1 MNQQPLR
8 VVLLDDD
15 HPRASRWANDIRAA
29 QGCDATAP
37 TVNEVRDLIG
47 VLFRRRKLGRQDGDI
62 WTVPCDLLDSA
73 DILIIDYDL
82 QNLDRDGE
90 WTTGSEVA
98 YAARIASK
106 AKSIVVVNQR
116 GTNRFDLTMTKGAD
130 SRADLDI
137 GSVQLTNPGLW
148 ASFGFEGYRPWTWP
162 NLLNEPAR
170 AEQSVAFVVEHFDEP
185 VLAAL
190 GFNDDAATG
199 RSLRP
204 ELWGKLCAQTDMTF
218 RQLVI
223 PEHERSAIHVLF
235 ADRHVYQNDDQ
246 LAAAVAASVV
256 RRWLEKWVLPNQD
269 VLADAPH
276 FAVRFPWLMKN
287 PAEEAQWHLLETLE
301 WPDAFVDD
309 VAAFRFSPECFFSRP
324 VFWADAV
331 DVSDA
336 VQRPDAFDYEAVPEL
351 VFREDVSTF
360 GAPEKSRD
368 FPSQVSSIDN
378 RRWISEPLLEAEREG
393 PQDVRTVVFEPQS
406 LLLG

>member
-1 MNQQPLR
+1 MNKQPLK

-15 HPRASRWANDIRAA
+15 YARASSWANDIHAA
-29 QGCDATAP
+29 QGCDAVAP
-37 TVNEVRDLIG
+37 PVDQVRDLIG
-47 VLFRRRKLGRQDGDI
+47 VLFRRRKLGRQDGNI
-62 WTVPCDLLDSA
+62 WTVPCDLLDSS

-82 QNLDRDGE
+82 QNLDQDGE

-116 GTNRFDLTMTKGAD
+116 GTNRFDLTMTKGAE

-148 ASFGFEGYRPWTWP
+148 ASSGFEGYRPWAWP
-162 NLLNEPAR
+162 NLLKEPAR
-170 AEQSVAFVVEHFDEP
+170 AEQSVAFVAEHFDEP

-204 ELWGKLCAQTDMTF
+204 ELWGKLCTQTNMTF

-223 PEHERSAIHVLF
+223 PEDESSAVHVLF
-235 ADRHVYQNDDQ
+235 ADRHVYQNDDP
-246 LAAAVAASVV
+246 LAAAVAAAIV

-276 FAVRFPWLMKN
+276 FAVRFPWLMKS

-301 WPDAFVDD
+301 SPEAFVDD
-309 VAAFRFSPECFFSRP
+309 AAVFKFTPECFFSRP

-336 VQRPDAFDYEAVPEL
+336 VQRPDEFDYEAIPEL
-351 VFREDVSTF
+351 VFREDVSNF
-360 GAPEKSRD
+360 GAPEISRD

-378 RRWISEPLLEAEREG
+378 RRWISEPSLEPQREG
-393 PQDVRTVVFEPQS
+393 SQDVRTVVFEPQS